1 MHTMQIVVKIGS
13 VMSHEV
19 KVHEAQTSILRELL
33 FHPDAGY
40 AELQKP
46 TGLTSDHFNFHI
58 SRLVE
63 LGFVEKFSR
72 GRYRLTPKGKE
83 YANRLDTDNSTIERQ
98 PKSAV
103 ILALQRERDGKVEYV
118 FQERLKNPYFG
129 YWGLPSGKIRWG
141 ETIIET
147 ARRESLEETGL
158 DGEFKVMGVYHEHV
172 TQAETGDMLEDKIFF
187 VVLGTNMHGA
197 FLPDFEGGHNEWMT
211 FNEAKK
217 KDKKFKSF
225 EQEIEILNAKDW
237 LLEQT
242 VSFTKEE
249 F

>member
-1 MHTMQIVVKIGS
+1 
-13 VMSHEV
+13 MSLEV
-19 KVHEAQTSILRELL
+19 TIHKAQTSILRELL

-46 TGLTSDHFNFHI
+46 TDLTSDHFNFHI

-63 LGFVEKFSR
+63 LGFVEKISR
-72 GRYRLTPKGKE
+72 GRYRLTARGKE

-103 ILALQRERDGKVEYV
+103 ILALRREHGGKSEYI

-141 ETIIET
+141 ETILET

-158 DGEFKVMGVYHEHV
+158 DADFEVKGVYHEHV
-172 TQAETGDMLEDKIFF
+172 VQEETGDILEDKIFF
-187 VVLGTNMHGA
+187 VVLGTNTHGA
-197 FLPDFEGGHNEWMT
+197 FQEDFEGGHNEWLT
-211 FNEAKK
+211 FEAAVK

-225 EQEIEILNAKDW
+225 GREIEILSSKDW
-237 LLEQT
+237 LHEQKLT
-242 VSFTKEE
+242 INKNE